1 MAKVSIVDVARV
13 AGVSVSTVSLVLR
26 KKGHI
31 SQPTIERVQCAID
44 ELGYIYNQSA
54 ANLRSQK
61 SNLIGL
67 LFEQLDSDFS
77 IKILKTLIQ
86 ALDKKGFTVMVKTG
100 QLQPPQLTGLLN
112 EFKAQH
118 VAGVILVAS
127 GSLDEPSAQSLA
139 AVELPYQMIA
149 SYQEGEGMSDLVVC
163 DPYRDGLT
171 LTRFLLDMGHVTTL
185 FLGGEQE
192 DPVFTRRAEGY
203 RAAYR
208 ERGIPERKALVITS
222 DRDLAGQRQRL
233 ESALRSDNSISALV
247 CHSFAAAM
255 LATQCILKLGYGIGK
270 DFILAQQKYVVC
282 FQEVDRFSS
291 EVMELPYLLLPLE
304 AMTHQAVLQLLERIQ
319 SGTPQ
324 PLRAFAG
331 DLIC

>member
-31 SQPTIERVQCAID
+31 SQPTIERVQRAID

-118 VAGVILVAS
+118 VAGVILVTS
-127 GSLDEPSAQSLA
+127 GSLDEPVEQLLA

-149 SYQEGEGMSDLVVC
+149 SQGGEGMSDLVVC
-163 DPYRDGLT
+163 DPYQDGLT

-185 FLGGEQE
+185 FLGGEPG
-192 DPVFTRRAEGY
+192 DPVFAKRAEGY

-208 ERGIPERKALVITS
+208 ERGIPERKTLIITS
-222 DRDLAGQRQRL
+222 DTDLAGQRQRL

-282 FQEVDRFSS
+282 FQEVDRLSS

-304 AMTHQAVLQLLERIQ
+304 AMTHQAVRQLLERIE

-324 PLRAFAG
+324 PLRAFVG

>member
-31 SQPTIERVQCAID
+31 SQPTIERVLRAID

-67 LFEQLDSDFS
+67 FFEQIDSDFS
-77 IKILKTLIQ
+77 IKILKTLIK
-86 ALDKKGFTVMVKTG
+86 ALDKEGFTVMVKTG
-100 QLQPPQLTGLLN
+100 QLQPSQLTSLLN
-112 EFKAQH
+112 EFKTQH
-118 VAGVILVAS
+118 VAGIILVAS
-127 GSLDEPSAQSLA
+127 GALDEQVAQLMA
-139 AVELPYQMIA
+139 ATELPYQIIA
-149 SYQEGEGMSDLVVC
+149 SQGGEGMSDIVVC

-185 FLGGEQE
+185 FLGGGSG
-192 DPVFTRRAEGY
+192 DPVFSKRAEGY

-208 ERGIPERKALVITS
+208 ERGMPERKALIITF
-222 DRDLAGQRQRL
+222 DTDLVGQRQRL

-247 CHSFAAAM
+247 CHTFAAAM
-255 LATQCILKLGYGIGK
+255 LATQCILRLGYSIGK

-282 FQEVDRFSS
+282 FQEMDRFSS
-291 EVMELPYLLLPLE
+291 EVIELPHLLLPLE
-304 AMTHQAVLQLLERIQ
+304 AMAHQAVHQLLERIKGD
-319 SGTPQ
+319 SPQ
-324 PLRAFAG
+324 PLQAFVG